1 MIVERRSKK
10 NFRDNVQHSYGYQEN
25 ETKGFRF
32 RALNNRNLNQE
43 LPEWDMAD
51 LRRNKG
57 KEILIVNKQSKESSY
72 RYNGRLEMN
81 SKNKGKSKELGPKL
95 GQVRLLEDLI
105 TLGQARSLLDQLGQQ
120 ATAQKLLVG
129 GNNSTGNLTAKGY
142 SCGHLIGGPLLH
154 NDRPS
159 VNLSTPNSSMEG
171 RSTDEVVVEDLGYCG
186 LSFTWQKGGT
196 FVRDLVSSDRRWNLN
211 LFHVWLPEDVIHRI
225 ISIAPPHLDSGSN
238 KRLLTNWECTRR
250 GISQSNSCSV
260 YGHEFEDMINVLRNC
275 PAAKDD
281 SRVTWSYLF
290 GLIVWRIWK
299 NNNLFIFQNI
309 FWSATEVVE
318 VSISWAHQFEYYF
331 SVYKNNIPNLNP
343 INIFDNI
350 WVLLSTNSVVVREI
364 GYAAT
369 GGAVRD
375 GDGNW
380 IMGFSRYLGVCSLF
394 KAEVWGIL
402 DGILILL
409 NKGYRR
415 AIIQNDNL
423 EVVQALTD
431 VRLEDL
437 GIIVLRRT
445 QRIMRAKGQWRI
457 NHISIEQKL
466 VADRLAKLS
475 LNWKSAL

>member
-1 MIVERRSKK
+1 M
-10 NFRDNVQHSYGYQEN
+10 
-25 ETKGFRF
+25 
-32 RALNNRNLNQE
+32 
-43 LPEWDMAD
+43 
-51 LRRNKG
+51 
-57 KEILIVNKQSKESSY
+57 
-72 RYNGRLEMN
+72 RL
-81 SKNKGKSKELGPKL
+81 
-95 GQVRLLEDLI
+95 Q
-105 TLGQARSLLDQLGQQ
+105 
-120 ATAQKLLVG
+120 
-129 GNNSTGNLTAKGY
+129 
-142 SCGHLIGGPLLH
+142 
-154 NDRPS
+154 
-159 VNLSTPNSSMEG
+159 
-171 RSTDEVVVEDLGYCG
+171 
-186 LSFTWQKGGT
+186 
-196 FVRDLVSSDRRWNLN
+196 
-211 LFHVWLPEDVIHRI
+211 
-225 ISIAPPHLDSGSN
+225 
-238 KRLLTNWECTRR
+238 
-250 GISQSNSCSV
+250 
-260 YGHEFEDMINVLRNC
+260 
-275 PAAKDD
+275 D

>member
-95 GQVRLLEDLI
+95 GQVRLLENLI

-275 PAAKDD
+275 PAAKD
-281 SRVTWSYLF
+281 
-290 GLIVWRIWK
+290 VWMHV
-299 NNNLFIFQNI
+299 L
-309 FWSATEVVE
+309 
-318 VSISWAHQFEYYF
+318 
-331 SVYKNNIPNLNP
+331 PNQLKQ
-343 INIFDNI
+343 
-350 WVLLSTNSVVVREI
+350 REI